1 MVYSL
6 FQLPAESVVLPS
18 PMSKESKDSGTQLT
32 KTHQRSS
39 NLISPTSQTIFPS
52 PRESHGNHM
61 ILSPT
66 FLQHLMISDQHYPP
80 DPPEFE
86 WVKSRVQVA
95 KVQWLCRHR
104 EEGFYPPCTHRLCA
118 EGLYRPF
125 PDSARKV
132 EGPGWQLEECTHI
145 SLNIYL
151 SWVFKIGVQKF
162 GY

>member
-1 MVYSL
+1 VCSGSL
-6 FQLPAESVVLPS
+6 FQRRRAASIIALARVLRAGLVPLRETTMQRKLYRPAPVLI
-18 PMSKESKDSGTQLT
+18 TWVAA
-32 KTHQRSS
+32 
-39 NLISPTSQTIFPS
+39 
-52 PRESHGNHM
+52 
-61 ILSPT
+61 T

-125 PDSARKV
+125 PDSGRKV

-151 SWVFKIGVQKF
+151 SWVFKIDVQKF